1 MVNSTKIHKILF
13 SSHPSNGY
21 LKLNLEVLIISG
33 VVLGNVLFSYII
45 LEHDPN
51 SIVYYGDAISHLV
64 ISREI
69 FDSLSPGFGQ
79 LGTVWLPITHLLL
92 LPFVTND
99 LLFHSGLAGT
109 IISTISTAVTSVML
123 FRIARLQF
131 DSELAGILVSSLCF
145 LNLSV
150 IYMSVIP
157 MMELPFMMFFMVSL
171 YYIQQWYY
179 VYTGD
184 DADTW
189 KQYRSIIKAVF
200 AISAATLTAYNGWLL
215 PFVLVLMLLVIA
227 MTSHR
232 RASRYRIHAI
242 MAAAVP
248 YSFAG
253 IVIWIV
259 WNFLEQ
265 KDPLYFATG
274 PYSAKM
280 ETSMAAFSNYLYL
293 NPAGS
298 LSIVL
303 EVSKAMYGMPVLIL
317 SIVGVLL
324 YFYIHRRRN
333 RLSFSLLLLIML
345 LIPTLSDFAG
355 IVLGYQGIL
364 PSKNGGWSNGRYL
377 VFMAPFFAFTSA
389 SVVVF
394 VAKRTRR
401 TVLTLFSVCCVVTL
415 WVFTLGFQI
424 FNVGKVV
431 ALNDAD
437 SMISFLRSDQIA
449 LHTGRDLKKLYSQD
463 GNILLFAG
471 TQHSQEI
478 MFQSGIPLKTFID
491 TGSGKYWNTAR
502 THPWIYAEYI
512 VLDRSSTHENRED
525 PDYHLW
531 GQWQTRI
538 GMLLSTW
545 QPIEN
550 HNASRWSYHIIYQNE
565 QYDILKRISLAS
577 R

>member
-1 MVNSTKIHKILF
+1 MVNRTKIHKILF

-265 KDPLYFATG
+265 KNPLYFATG

-512 VLDRSSTHENRED
+512 VLDRVINTRKQRRSRLSFVGTMANQNR
-525 PDYHLW
+525 YV
-531 GQWQTRI
+531 T
-538 GMLLSTW
+538 
-545 QPIEN
+545 
-550 HNASRWSYHIIYQNE
+550 
-565 QYDILKRISLAS
+565 
-577 R
+577 